1 MQAHGN
7 ACKNFNA
14 GLTHT
19 ETQTFVRAAFAAKK
33 EKKKFLLVRLDWG
46 NTHRMAMSIPILT
59 ISAYTRTILKVFIQL
74 CQKKNFRNKCIDYN
88 YLYTH

>member
-33 EKKKFLLVRLDWG
+33 EKKKVLIGQVGLGEYTQNG
-46 NTHRMAMSIPILT
+46 NVYPNPHDFSI
-59 ISAYTRTILKVFIQL
+59 YTDYLKS
-74 CQKKNFRNKCIDYN
+74 
-88 YLYTH
+88 LYTVVPKEEFQE